1 MNFAERRLSARELR
15 SSCVRALARLAGYDV
30 CPVLWLALLL
40 VLPCGLMYAQT
51 ESQQSG
57 TGQLSNHPLR
67 YETGNVVPSLSES
80 TRNSVDQERRLRQLN
95 AAKYKSIASNTD
107 KLLKLVTELN
117 AEISSANPTALTPD
131 QLRKIAAIEK
141 LAHSV
146 KDEMRTPVQSPPEI
160 FDPTRPLS
168 NTPYQR

>member
-1 MNFAERRLSARELR
+1 MKSAEKKLFAHELR
-15 SSCVRALARLAGYDV
+15 PSLVRASSGMAGHGMR
-30 CPVLWLALLL
+30 PVLWLALIL
-40 VLPCGLMYAQT
+40 VLPFGLTHAQT

-67 YETGNVVPSLSES
+67 YESGNMVPSLSES
-80 TRNSVDQERRLRQLN
+80 TRNSVDQEKRLRQLN

-107 KLLKLVTELN
+107 KLLKMVTELN
-117 AEISSANPTALTPD
+117 AEISNSNPTSLTPD

-160 FDPTRPLS
+160 LDPTRPLN